1 LDRKNNELEDMRSE
15 HQLKVAQLESLNQ
28 RLERK
33 LNQLERESAHLQELR
48 DKEASDSRQAAKIL
62 RQQLQTDFDK
72 KVQNVIKKSEFF
84 LISALIFGFI

>member
-33 LNQLERESAHLQELR
+33 VTQLERESAHLQELR
-48 DKEASDSRQAAKIL
+48 DREASDSRQAAKLL

-72 KVQNVIKKSEFF
+72 KVQNVRKKSEFC
-84 LISALIFGFI
+84 